1 MPVPAMALMTI
12 TAGEVSPSIA
22 EAAALLGVASADLN
36 PDFGV
41 VPIDRSLGTYVVEVR
56 ADRLPQ
62 EPTGTAPYRGPF
74 SNPRIEPMSPPMSPS
89 SGDKDPDS
97 KS

>member
-1 MPVPAMALMTI
+1 MPIPAMALMTI

-62 EPTGTAPYRGPF
+62 QPPGTAPYRGPF
-74 SNPRIEPMSPPMSPS
+74 SNPRIEPMSPS
-89 SGDKDPDS
+89 SGDKEPDS